1 MRAGLLAAV
10 APLVLLVGV
19 SVAGAQRPAPQ
30 PPPQPPPS
38 ALLPAVPAALSVPN
52 PFAGFHTGPSDLYRS
67 PDGSDRFLHNSPY
80 PPVTVYPG
88 PIFPG
93 AYYLFGYTYGPS
105 YYETS
110 MAETQQPRAL
120 SRRHAADRDNAAAAA
135 VPSQPAPA
143 KSFYVIPN
151 CYAGDKPP
159 SGALPN
165 GCDIKNL
172 QTRK

>member
-30 PPPQPPPS
+30 PPPQPPAS

-110 MAETQQPRAL
+110 MAET
-120 SRRHAADRDNAAAAA
+120 
-135 VPSQPAPA
+135 
-143 KSFYVIPN
+143 
-151 CYAGDKPP
+151 
-159 SGALPN
+159 
-165 GCDIKNL
+165 
-172 QTRK
+172 